1 MEANARNAFSKD
13 PPVLYGLRKK
23 RIQYMSVT
31 LREVQ
36 TQKDLRIFVDF
47 PNKLFGK
54 DPNYVPFL
62 AADEMETFTKE
73 KNPAYDFCDTKL
85 FLAYKDGEV
94 AGRIAGLINRAYNK
108 KWKQNAIRFTRF
120 DFIDDLEVSR
130 ALFDA
135 VAAWGRELGFTRIMG
150 PIGFTDMDHE
160 GMLVE
165 GFDQFNMSI
174 TFFNHPYYIEH
185 MEKLGLQKDI
195 DWIEFRISV
204 PDAPD
209 ARIRR
214 IAEHQEKKYGL
225 QRVVYHDRQ
234 VLYKEAFEAFG
245 LIDEAFSVLYGTV
258 PLTPA
263 VIKHAVD
270 GYIPLVKPEYICSVK
285 DASGKIVGF
294 GALVP
299 SIAKALKKCGGKMLP
314 FGIFRL
320 LKALKG
326 KNDTLEMFFVAVDPA
341 YQKKGVPAIIID
353 TLTEIL
359 IQNGVKYCE
368 TGPQLDNGAVHSMW
382 GQFEKTQHKRRR
394 CFAKEL

>member
-1 MEANARNAFSKD
+1 
-13 PPVLYGLRKK
+13 
-23 RIQYMSVT
+23 MSVT

-36 TQKDLRIFVDF
+36 TKKDLQTFVRF
-47 PNKLFGK
+47 PNLLYRGNPYF
-54 DPNYVPFL
+54 VPFL
-62 AADEMETFTKE
+62 GADEMETFTRD

-85 FLAYKDGEV
+85 FLAYKDGKV

-108 KWKQNAIRFTRF
+108 KWKQNALRFTRF
-120 DFIDDLEVSR
+120 DFIDDFEVSR

-135 VAAWGRELGFTRIMG
+135 VVAWGKELGFTRIMG

-165 GFDQFNMSI
+165 GFEEFNMSI
-174 TFFNHPYYIEH
+174 TFYNHPYYLEH
-185 MEKLGLQKDI
+185 MERLGLVKDI

-204 PDAPD
+204 PDRPD
-209 ARIRR
+209 ERIRR
-214 IAEHQEKKYGL
+214 IAEHQEQKYGL
-225 QRVVYHDRQ
+225 QRVVYHDRK
-234 VLYKEAFEAFG
+234 VLYKEAFEAFD
-245 LIDEAFSVLYGTV
+245 LIDQAFSVLYGTV
-258 PLTPA
+258 PLTPE

-299 SIAKALKKCGGKMLP
+299 SIAKALKKCDGELFP
-314 FGIFRL
+314 FGILRL

-326 KNDTLEMFFVAVDPA
+326 KNDTLEMFFVAVEPS
-341 YQKKGVPAIIID
+341 YQSKGVPAIIID
-353 TLTEIL
+353 TLTEVL

-368 TGPQLDNGAVHSMW
+368 TGPQLETNGAVHSLW
-382 GQFEKTQHKRRR
+382 GQFEKRQHKRRR
-394 CFAKEL
+394 CFAKEI